1 MIMIDS
7 TKTKKSS
14 RKRGL
19 TKMSVQRRGVLDESY
34 SSAYSSYSAY
44 STYSTTSASKTKPKH
59 TVSFAETQ
67 RIRQIPAVSAMS
79 KREIQGVWYN
89 DDEFEIMKQSC
100 ATVLRKIVLR
110 THKYDVDGLD
120 SEWRGL
126 EKKTREGS
134 DARKAH
140 RDAALLV
147 VLNEQKKQRKHPEIA
162 DPSRIAK
169 VYQKQSAH
177 CKTIALRVAAHD
189 AKLIH
194 GTEYPTKVPA
204 LKPSELL
211 PEPLVR
217 PSAATSPAPTAAPAA
232 PAAPEPAS
240 PQETSMSQAPPSS
253 PKDFRPTL
261 AWNASPHDETLS
273 HKRILSMMNAKKLL
287 SGSQRQMALAA

>member
-1 MIMIDS
+1 MIDS
-7 TKTKKSS
+7 TKKKKSS

-19 TKMSVQRRGVLDESY
+19 TKMSVQRRGVLDESH

-44 STYSTTSASKTKPKH
+44 STYSTTSASASAYNTNTKPKH

-67 RIRQIPAVSAMS
+67 RIRQIPAVSAMR

-194 GTEYPTKVPA
+194 GTEYRTKVPV

-217 PSAATSPAPTAAPAA
+217 PSAVAAAPAA
-232 PAAPEPAS
+232 PAAPEPS
-240 PQETSMSQAPPSS
+240 KPQAPPSS

>member
-1 MIMIDS
+1 MIDS
-7 TKTKKSS
+7 TKKKKSS

-19 TKMSVQRRGVLDESY
+19 TKMSVQRRGVLDESH

-44 STYSTTSASKTKPKH
+44 STYSTTSASASAYNTNTNTKPKH

-67 RIRQIPAVSAMS
+67 RIRQIPAVSAMR

-194 GTEYPTKVPA
+194 GTEYRTKVPV

-217 PSAATSPAPTAAPAA
+217 PSAVAAAPAA
-232 PAAPEPAS
+232 PAAPEPS
-240 PQETSMSQAPPSS
+240 KPQAPPSS

>member
-1 MIMIDS
+1 
-7 TKTKKSS
+7 
-14 RKRGL
+14 
-19 TKMSVQRRGVLDESY
+19 MSVQRRGVLDESH
-34 SSAYSSYSAY
+34 SSTYSSYSAY
-44 STYSTTSASKTKPKH
+44 STYSTTSASASASASAYNTKPKH

-67 RIRQIPAVSAMS
+67 RIRQIPAVSAMR

-194 GTEYPTKVPA
+194 GTEYRTKVPA

-217 PSAATSPAPTAAPAA
+217 PSAVAAAPAA
-232 PAAPEPAS
+232 PAAPEPS
-240 PQETSMSQAPPSS
+240 KPQAPPSS

>member
-1 MIMIDS
+1 MIDS
-7 TKTKKSS
+7 TKKKKSS

-19 TKMSVQRRGVLDESY
+19 TKMSVQRRGVLDESH
-34 SSAYSSYSAY
+34 SSTYSSYSAY
-44 STYSTTSASKTKPKH
+44 STYSTTSASASASASAYNTKPKH

-67 RIRQIPAVSAMS
+67 RIRQIPAVSAMR

-194 GTEYPTKVPA
+194 GTEYRTKVPA

-217 PSAATSPAPTAAPAA
+217 PSAVAAAPAA
-232 PAAPEPAS
+232 PAAPEPS
-240 PQETSMSQAPPSS
+240 KPQAPPSS